1 LGDESKMNNFIV
13 ACAVITSVLM
23 ILTEVIEGIT
33 TSINK
38 RVETKELLRKE
49 RRLSYIRRASE
60 QR

>member
-1 LGDESKMNNFIV
+1 MNNFIV